1 VTVSRRGLLAT
12 VALITF
18 VVLIAIGAG
27 LILQALRPRISQAQ
41 ATAVALRQASQ
52 MDPGVHGFFVVSAR
66 YDPAPDRV
74 VDNRGNVIYSETHS
88 SCPVLIFQ
96 GPAWLCHADGVWIVY
111 LRAPAQG
118 GFANHEGYV
127 MVRGD
132 SGTVSSS
139 SSNSTN

>member
-1 VTVSRRGLLAT
+1 MARGGLLTT
-12 VALITF
+12 VGLVTF
-18 VVLIAIGAG
+18 VVVIAIGG
-27 LILQALRPRISQAQ
+27 VLIVQAFNPRVSQAE
-41 ATAVALRQASQ
+41 AAAVAVRRVSQ
-52 MDPGVHGFFVVSAR
+52 MDPGVHGFVVVSAR
-66 YDPAPDRV
+66 YDPAPDQV
-74 VDNRGNVIYSETHS
+74 YDDRGNLMYSETHS

-96 GPAWLCHADGVWIVY
+96 GPAWLCHAHGAWIVH

-118 GFANHEGYV
+118 GYANHEGYV